1 VQSHSQPVT
10 KVFDEEVLREDPFR
24 MISAGQKDFGI
35 LYKYFVTGDRSVRTV
50 VNGDDDVH
58 HLLI

>member
-1 VQSHSQPVT
+1 
-10 KVFDEEVLREDPFR
+10 VLREDPFR